1 MANNNFVV
9 HNGLQVG
16 LLTVNAADGS
26 LTTAGPITSTSSTPT
41 KITGANLVVAPGT
54 NSTSLSN
61 GALVVVG
68 GAGISGNLNVG
79 GDVVINGN
87 ISVLGNSVSIGSTS
101 LSIQDPI
108 INLHSPSDLSALAS
122 DDGFDIGIKMHYF
135 KGADKHAFLGLAND
149 TGYLE
154 WYATGNDASNVFIGT
169 AYGTIK
175 SGELIIANATTATSS
190 TTGAIRATGGIS
202 TQGNIYV
209 GSGAYWANNRSIG
222 TQVTTRANT
231 APSAATSKLGDR
243 WYDTY
248 TDTMYEYIGDGT
260 GTYWV
265 DMSSVPYNYQANVSV
280 AGAALSITGN
290 GSVGNLVVSGTLQA
304 TASSA
309 NYADLAEMYE
319 SDTDYP
325 SGTVVVFGGDKE
337 ITQST
342 ESHDTRVAGVIS
354 ERPAYLMNAGWPI
367 GTYHPVALTGRV
379 PCRVQGPVAKGQVVV
394 SGTEPG
400 TAQAIDETRFRP
412 GVVIGKSLGTIED
425 TSVQTIEVAVGRF

>member
-54 NSTSLSN
+54 NSTSLST

-154 WYATGNDASNVFIGT
+154 WYATGNDASNVFVGT

-379 PCRVQGPVAKGQVVV
+379 PCRVQGPVTKGQVVV

-412 GVVIGKSLGTIED
+412 GVVVGKSLGTIED